1 MPVEKKALLDE
12 FDMESELYRKQ
23 LTQRDK
29 YRLKLKGLMAA
40 NGDRR
45 YLLPLSAPGFAKW
58 KAQFG
63 TPDGT
68 TLTLRLSD
76 FMDKKSLSDPNR
88 GGLKREQHL
97 VWASEQ
103 WAKIYGLRNAVES
116 ANRSFKRSQYEDLG
130 NADNRQVRGN
140 TFTYLISAIATMSEN
155 MRSIIDFFKHEI
167 ATKPV
172 TSKNKNQPSI
182 YFSSTEEGPG
192 YRLAPPDAA

>member
-1 MPVEKKALLDE
+1 
-12 FDMESELYRKQ
+12 MESELYRKQ
-23 LTQRDK
+23 LTQRDR

-58 KAQFG
+58 RAQFG

-68 TLTLRLSD
+68 TLTLRLSG
-76 FMDKKSLSDPNR
+76 FMDKKALSDPNR

-155 MRSIIDFFKHEI
+155 LRSIIDFFKHEI

-182 YFSSTEEGPG
+182 YLSSTEEGPG